1 MGALY
6 LDASAAAKLIV
17 DEPESV
23 ALAAFIREH
32 LARQPGPRTLVSSE
46 LLRTELLAVT
56 GRVGGNPDD
65 ARTLLRSVQLLA
77 LTPAVC
83 DAAGRIAGA
92 VVGPAL
98 GGLEAIHLASALTV
112 VSDIDWIV
120 TYDKRFR
127 ETARSMGLEVVS
139 PE

>member
-1 MGALY
+1 VGALY

-77 LTPAVC
+77 LTITWPV
-83 DAAGRIAGA
+83 
-92 VVGPAL
+92 PSL
-98 GGLEAIHLASALTV
+98 L
-112 VSDIDWIV
+112 
-120 TYDKRFR
+120 
-127 ETARSMGLEVVS
+127 
-139 PE
+139 